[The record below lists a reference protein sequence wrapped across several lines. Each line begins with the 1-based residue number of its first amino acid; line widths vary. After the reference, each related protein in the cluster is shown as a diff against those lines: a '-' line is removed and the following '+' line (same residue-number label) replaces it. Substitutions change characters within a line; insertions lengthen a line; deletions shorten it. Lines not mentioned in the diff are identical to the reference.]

1 MTGIKL
7 DHAKHMQEKKFKS
20 QLDRNIENNLKY
32 WKRVKEEL
40 EMRDTKAKSIR
51 VREQILQKQK
61 ADNYRREKERLL
73 SILHNQSIP
82 MASVNVIQNRLN
94 EIKNFG
100 IA

>member
-1 MTGIKL
+1 MTRIQI
-7 DHAKHMQEKKFKS
+7 DHVKARQEKKWKTA
-20 QLDRNIENNLKY
+20 LDRSIENNLKY

-40 EMRDTKAKSIR
+40 DAKETKAKNIFYR
-51 VREQILQKQK
+51 DQMLQKQK

-82 MASVNVIQNRLN
+82 NATHNLIERRLKEIQN
-94 EIKNFG
+94 FV